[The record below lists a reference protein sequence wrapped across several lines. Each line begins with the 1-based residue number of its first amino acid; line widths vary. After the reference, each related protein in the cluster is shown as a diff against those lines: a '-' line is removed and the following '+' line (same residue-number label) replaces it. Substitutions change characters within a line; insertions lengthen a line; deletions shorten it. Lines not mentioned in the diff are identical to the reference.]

1 MIGSFIPCIVI
12 AQESEVMGKTGPNK
26 ISPVIEAVLAQIDL
40 NPKLFHTFMSVLRTE
55 NPVLAD
61 VLQDYYCK

>member
-1 MIGSFIPCIVI
+1 
-12 AQESEVMGKTGPNK
+12 MGKTGPNK
-26 ISPVIEAVLAQIDL
+26 ISPVIEAVLAQINL

-55 NPVLAD
+55 NSVLAD